1 MTPTVSDNGEGKYQL
16 LCSRCFMEINPIL
29 IDIDD
34 DTILSPWNSNTSGGL
49 LLGSRKRK
57 REFTSND
64 RIHFDDD
71 AIKIEKKEDEDVVV
85 FNEYST
91 ISGKDDTANGFVC
104 EKSHSAATLLAT
116 SKFLQHETEDD
127 PQEMRW
133 KSFSEVAEILKE
145 LIHKSNLPKEGKSD
159 ILDLIAVLEKKPN
172 LKPPKVEVA
181 KSERLHPKPGKEIE
195 QLLRGHDKKRAELEE
210 RDSKEPAEEDRHPWI
225 RSKGN
230 SPWQLSVEGG
240 LPAMAT
246 PKILMRVWDDRSQAR
261 IREGNEGFLSECN
274 YMPLD
279 TKEQRKA
286 AIENHANWKNRQKTA
301 FISAT
306 TDIEDIAQCLVP
318 RLETRQKRNGL
329 LSITKITLING
340 NADGMPMLPIRKE
353 LDFYKCYIPYETTKS
368 TLKKIE
374 RIEKCRREG
383 KKMPK
388 MVRKSWY
395 NTEYVFLFRILTQQ
409 IVKTWLW
416 KDVKQWLVD
425 NKTDDIQRWYQEVLV
440 PAYNRHEQNRI
451 SGSVESPHEP
461 NCICC
466 GH

>member
-1 MTPTVSDNGEGKYQL
+1 MTPAVSGNGGGKYQR
-16 LCSRCFMEINPIL
+16 LCSRCFTEINPIL
-29 IDIDD
+29 IDSDE
-34 DTILSPWNSNTSGGL
+34 DTIPPPNRNSNTSSGL

-57 REFTSND
+57 REFTSDD
-64 RIHFDDD
+64 RIRSDNDV
-71 AIKIEKKEDEDVVV
+71 IEAERNEDE
-85 FNEYST
+85 
-91 ISGKDDTANGFVC
+91 DDTANGPVC
-104 EKSHSAATLLAT
+104 EKSHSAATLLT
-116 SKFLQHETEDD
+116 TPDVFQHEAEDD
-127 PQEMRW
+127 PQGMRW
-133 KSFSEVAEILKE
+133 KSFSEVAEILKK
-145 LIHKSNLPKEGKSD
+145 LIRKSNLPGEGKSD

-181 KSERLHPKPGKEIE
+181 KSDRLHPKPGKEIE
-195 QLLRGHDKKRAELEE
+195 QLLRGHDKKGGELEME
-210 RDSKEPAEEDRHPWI
+210 GNSKEPAEEDRHPWI
-225 RSKGN
+225 MSKKN
-230 SPWQLSVEGG
+230 SPGALSVEGG
-240 LPAMAT
+240 PPATAAS
-246 PKILMRVWDDRSQAR
+246 KILMRVWDDRSQAR
-261 IREGNEGFLSECN
+261 IREGNEGFLSGCN

-306 TDIEDIAQCLVP
+306 TDIEDIAECLVP
-318 RLETRQKRNGL
+318 RLERRQERNGL

-353 LDFYKCYIPYETTKS
+353 LGFYKCRIPYETTKS

-388 MVRKSWY
+388 KMVRKSWY
-395 NTEYVFLFRILTQQ
+395 DTEYVFLFRIPAEQ

-416 KDVKQWLVD
+416 KDVKQWLID
-425 NKTDDIQRWYQEVLV
+425 NKTNDIQRWYQEVLV
-440 PAYNRHEQNRI
+440 PTYNRHEQNRI
-451 SGSVESPHEP
+451 SGSVESAHEP
-461 NCICC
+461 NCTCC